1 MAKKAALDCAYRFRP
16 DIAWRR
22 IGDESV
28 VLDLKTSAYFTLNE
42 TAALLWE
49 ALGEGLTP
57 EKAVARLC
65 EEFDAEPETVRRDVE
80 ATLAELLSERLILR
94 SDA

>member
-1 MAKKAALDCAYRFRP
+1 MSKKAPLDVAYRFGP

-28 VLDLKTSAYFTLNE
+28 VLNLKSSAYYTLNE

-49 ALGEGLTP
+49 TLGEGLP
-57 EKAVARLC
+57 PHKAVERLC
-65 EEFDAEPETVRRDVE
+65 AEFDAEPAAVSRDVE
-80 ATLAELLSERLILR
+80 AALAELLNERLILR